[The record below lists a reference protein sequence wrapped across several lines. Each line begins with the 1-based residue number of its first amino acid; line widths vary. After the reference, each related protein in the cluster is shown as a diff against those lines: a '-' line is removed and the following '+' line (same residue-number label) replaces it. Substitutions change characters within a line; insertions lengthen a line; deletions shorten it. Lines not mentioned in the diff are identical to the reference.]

1 MGKGGRAKFNTLY
14 HARSK
19 LTDDDL
25 PNLGLNQEST
35 DYEEVDISQN
45 LLTSRGLKTVVKFC
59 CRCTNLRIFKAYK
72 NEIDDTGAY
81 QLAKLLEKCTYME
94 EVHLSH
100 NRLTAKGVKVIV
112 QAAEQSRARSMSPL
126 WLRLEQNQVSGATE
140 LLRYLCTEYS
150 VCGRG
155 DERNCTS
162 RHCSWKRKVH
172 VPFLYMQREDW
183 KEETS
188 SSKYWQHAEHYD
200 VWPEENWA
208 EAWPDPSWKARASQ
222 AATSA
227 SYNSAAKWKPTLE
240 RAQGKPHFIETVQEL
255 FEHAE
260 NAGHEEKWVELEQVA
275 VRLDK
280 RWEPVD
286 RKKWTP
292 EAAQD
297 VPADT
302 ATPVQE
308 DAEPQ
313 EDEDAQGLLQR
324 LLAVKDMAT
333 SAKRWAA
340 TGPEAS
346 VRATDP
352 KDPVP
357 DAVPE
362 AAQEDSLPASDTVE
376 AREGES
382 ELQVEARSGRKT
394 RRAKKKNKIS
404 KISADSPE
412 EGRSRSASE
421 SLETVSTWDGGD
433 SLRLSSESAVSSAG
447 SSARASKKDS
457 PDEEEREPGDASH
470 AEGGASQEWGSM
482 NGQMLKLLH
491 QISEIPNQE
500 ELTAR
505 LERALEAE
513 QLMISVEDRKQVK
526 SCLTALEATITEDLE
541 PEQQWSVEIFGSMKT
556 GFGTKGCDLDVVI
569 VRANAQD
576 RESNV
581 QGILMK
587 LRDQLEAMDGVKIKD
602 AILSARVPILKLEY
616 SGRDVDISVN
626 NTKALM
632 NSRLLAAYAE
642 LDPLIPQFGVAVK
655 LWAKDAEL
663 CGAPEGHLSS
673 YAFILMAL
681 YFLQVASG
689 DELPCLQEGLAESDL
704 EDEEKLQQRVNE
716 IKASGWKMESGNLWI
731 LLAGFFAF
739 YGGSLGPTYQY
750 EPFNWG
756 REVISVRLGKRARNL
771 PLDHELLSELK
782 GRTQGHLHIEDPV
795 EHSRNLRDVLWMH
808 PKNHEKQLR
817 EEISWMDQLCREQ
830 VRQQIMCQWVPPTF
844 PGTFSDFPSFPLAQ
858 AMPWGNGFMGGSL
871 KGKSGGRFRGGKFGR
886 QVRRPN

>member
-1 MGKGGRAKFNTLY
+1 MGKGGRSKFNTLY

-25 PNLGLNQEST
+25 PNLGLSQEST

-112 QAAEQSRARSMSPL
+112 QAAEQHRSRTMSPL
-126 WLRLEQNQVSGATE
+126 WLRLEQNQVSSAPE

-162 RHCSWKRKVH
+162 RHCYWKRKVH

-188 SSKYWQHAEHYD
+188 SSKYWQHAETYD
-200 VWPEENWA
+200 VWPEENWSA
-208 EAWPDPSWKARASQ
+208 EAWPDPSWKGHSSQ

-227 SYNSAAKWKPTLE
+227 SYNPAAKWKPTLE
-240 RAQGKPHFIETVQEL
+240 RAPGKPHFIDTVQEL

-260 NAGHEEKWVELEQVA
+260 HAEHEEKWV
-275 VRLDK
+275 DK

-286 RKKWTP
+286 RKKWKP

-297 VPADT
+297 IPADT
-302 ATPVQE
+302 ATAVQD
-308 DAEPQ
+308 DAGPQ
-313 EDEDAQGLLQR
+313 EDEVGQGLLR
-324 LLAVKDMAT
+324 KLLAVKDTTT

-340 TGPEAS
+340 TGQEAS
-346 VRATDP
+346 VLGPDP

-357 DAVPE
+357 DTVPE
-362 AAQEDSLPASDTVE
+362 AAQDSVLASDSVE
-376 AREGES
+376 AQEGES

-404 KISADSPE
+404 KMSADSPE

-433 SLRLSSESAVSSAG
+433 SIRLSSESAASSAG

-457 PDEEEREPGDASH
+457 PDEEEREAGDVSH

-482 NGQMLKLLH
+482 NGQMLNLKLLH
-491 QISEIPNQE
+491 QISENPRQE

-505 LERALEAE
+505 LERALEADK
-513 QLMISVEDRKQVK
+513 LMISVEDRKQVK
-526 SCLTALEATITEDLE
+526 SCLTSLKSTITEDLE
-541 PEQQWSVEIFGSMKT
+541 PEQQWSVEIFGSMRT

-602 AILSARVPILKLEY
+602 VILSARVPILKLEY

-655 LWAKDAEL
+655 LWAKDAKL
-663 CGAPEGHLSS
+663 CGAPDGHLSS

-689 DELPCLQEGLAESDL
+689 DELPCLQDGLADSDL
-704 EDEEKLQQRVNE
+704 EDEEKLQQRVDE
-716 IKASGWKMESGNLWI
+716 IKASGWKMESGSLWI

-756 REVISVRLGKRARNL
+756 QEVISVRLGKRARNL

-808 PKNHEKQLR
+808 PKNHEKQLQD
-817 EEISWMDQLCREQ
+817 EISWMDQLCREQ
-830 VRQQIMCQWVPPTF
+830 VRQQIMCQWPAF
-844 PGTFSDFPSFPLAQ
+844 PGTFSDFPPFPLAQ

-871 KGKSGGRFRGGKFGR
+871 NLKGKGRFRGGKFGR
-886 QVRRPN
+886 QVRKPN